1 MHAPD
6 CYSCRPH
13 SLPAD
18 PERRAWWWG
27 VAGQGPLG
35 LAQVWGDAA
44 LPSACPHHL
53 QVHLWVA
60 RGSSHTVSECP
71 SVWCTRGVYFRCVF
85 LCGVP
90 LVCPPL
96 LQVCPSMV
104 YSWCVLLWWTPFCCV
119 HPFVAYLCL
128 CPSVVSS
135 RGVLLSRRDACAC
148 CALHILQHAA
158 RCTSCNMLR
167 AAHPATCCALHILQH
182 AVRCTSCNMLRAAHP
197 ATCCCLRSGSGSSSS
212 SCSSEAAAAAAPALV
227 WWQCQSILP
236 TGGASEAAAAAAAAA
251 TPDPVCWQYQRNSS
265 LKGAFAA
272 IAAIAAATPNLVCGQ
287 YHTG

>member
-35 LAQVWGDAA
+35 LA
-44 LPSACPHHL
+44 

-96 LQVCPSMV
+96 LQ
-104 YSWCVLLWWTPFCCV
+104 
-119 HPFVAYLCL
+119 
-128 CPSVVSS
+128 
-135 RGVLLSRRDACAC
+135 
-148 CALHILQHAA
+148 
-158 RCTSCNMLR
+158 
-167 AAHPATCCALHILQH
+167 
-182 AVRCTSCNMLRAAHP
+182 
-197 ATCCCLRSGSGSSSS
+197 
-212 SCSSEAAAAAAPALV
+212 
-227 WWQCQSILP
+227 
-236 TGGASEAAAAAAAAA
+236 
-251 TPDPVCWQYQRNSS
+251 
-265 LKGAFAA
+265 
-272 IAAIAAATPNLVCGQ
+272 
-287 YHTG
+287 